1 MLLPALLLSFSLVF
15 VPMAQET
22 DAYRH
27 SVLLNFY
34 QKSAKNESLADDFH
48 ALMEKYKGKDPLK
61 LGYKA
66 VSNAVMAKHT
76 WSPYAK
82 LKYLRTSGQIF
93 EQAVALDKQDPE
105 VRFLRYSIEFFVPRY
120 LNMSGHLQEDK
131 KIFLS
136 AMLRHPR
143 SGMPVESLKIMKDFL
158 LRHPEHLTGD
168 EREQVSNLK
177 L

>member
-1 MLLPALLLSFSLVF
+1 MLLPAVLLSLSLML
-15 VPMAQET
+15 VPVAQDP
-22 DAYRH
+22 DAYKH
-27 SVLLNFY
+27 SVLLSYY
-34 QKSAKNESLADDFH
+34 QKSAKDEALADDFH
-48 ALMEKYKGKDPLK
+48 DLMEKYKGKDPLK

-120 LNMSGHLQEDK
+120 LNMSGHLIEDK
-131 KIFLS
+131 KIFLA
-136 AMLRHPR
+136 AMLRHPK
-143 SGMPVESLKIMKDFL
+143 SGMHVESLKIMKEFL
-158 LRHPEHLTGD
+158 LKREEHLTEE
-168 EREQVSNLK
+168 ERQQVANLK